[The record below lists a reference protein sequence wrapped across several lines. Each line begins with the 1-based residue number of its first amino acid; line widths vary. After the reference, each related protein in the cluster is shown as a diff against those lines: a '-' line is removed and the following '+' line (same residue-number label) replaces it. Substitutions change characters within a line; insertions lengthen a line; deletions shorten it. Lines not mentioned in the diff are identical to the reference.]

1 MKYIL
6 LGCIAGIAL
15 YLLDKLSLWAERRG
29 WIYYRHKRS
38 SGGAI
43 GNAFLELQAFFEPS
57 KRYVIEER
65 KNIKKDAQDSG
76 DKPKA
81 G

>member
-1 MKYIL
+1 MKLIL
-6 LGCIAGIAL
+6 FGILAVAGL
-15 YLLDKLSLWAERRG
+15 YLLDKISLWAEARG
-29 WIYYRHKRS
+29 WIYYRNKRS

-57 KRYVIEER
+57 KHHVIEER
-65 KNIKKDAQDSG
+65 KRIKKEEQQSG
-76 DKPKA
+76 DKPQA